1 MWHLLLNGCWM
12 CVSIFNERC
21 FHSLRCMGILLRY
34 LESEKFTLTKLWESI
49 TNLDVSLDVADR
61 ILHQLPTQEEARMY
75 LNYEFTE
82 GQPVDLLTDED
93 RLLLNLCKVNRLG
106 AKLEVIVLMNTFDST
121 LASLLPVS
129 WFCHW
134 ISLTL
139 LSHCKLIH
147 LNKKFAHHMAGIFF

>member
-1 MWHLLLNGCWM
+1 MRLEIIM
-12 CVSIFNERC
+12 SI
-21 FHSLRCMGILLRY
+21 CMGILLRY

-121 LASLLPVS
+121 LASLLPLLLEFGGLTEVS
-129 WFCHW
+129 PLEDYFDA
-134 ISLTL
+134 L
-139 LSHCKLIH
+139 
-147 LNKKFAHHMAGIFF
+147 

>member
-1 MWHLLLNGCWM
+1 
-12 CVSIFNERC
+12 
-21 FHSLRCMGILLRY
+21 MGILLRY

-82 GQPVDLLTDED
+82 GQPVDQLTDED

-106 AKLEVIVLMNTFDST
+106 AKLEVIVFMNTFDST

-129 WFCHW
+129 HFQ
-134 ISLTL
+134 
-139 LSHCKLIH
+139 
-147 LNKKFAHHMAGIFF
+147 